1 MVKFTQKWHVCTV
14 KRGLER
20 ILGVHEPLYVR
31 SSRPLSFSRGR
42 RLEAIVHELDH
53 ASKSVRETMNLLP
66 PAELRREI
74 GKIAIPVSPSRS
86 FSSALG

>member
-31 SSRPLSFSRGR
+31 SLVPSAFQGEGVWK
-42 RLEAIVHELDH
+42 RLF
-53 ASKSVRETMNLLP
+53 MNLTMP
-66 PAELRREI
+66 R
-74 GKIAIPVSPSRS
+74 KVSGRQ
-86 FSSALG
+86 